1 MKKYFNTFV
10 KTFFFT
16 SLPMILLA
24 LIIYRTLN
32 INLGYI
38 RITLGTILISIF
50 ISIAISVFKSDKGKG
65 YINAILG
72 YIIIIPALFVFRYIF
87 GTYVFKTVWLIY
99 ILIAVIGIIYGI
111 ALLVASKK
119 YKSEVNE
126 LNRLL
131 IDKDDNHLEE

>member
-1 MKKYFNTFV
+1 M
-10 KTFFFT
+10 
-16 SLPMILLA
+16 
-24 LIIYRTLN
+24 
-32 INLGYI
+32 NL
-38 RITLGTILISIF
+38 
-50 ISIAISVFKSDKGKG
+50 
-65 YINAILG
+65 
-72 YIIIIPALFVFRYIF
+72 FRYIF